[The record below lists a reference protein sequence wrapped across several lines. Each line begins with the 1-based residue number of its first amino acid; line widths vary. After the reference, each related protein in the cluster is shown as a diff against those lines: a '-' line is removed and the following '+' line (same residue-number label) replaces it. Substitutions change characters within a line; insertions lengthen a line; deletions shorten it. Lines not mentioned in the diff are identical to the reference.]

1 MERAARQSSNCSHVS
16 ATRIQIMPA
25 LCRCENHASNSCVF
39 WANAN
44 DGYGTCCELCV
55 TNSHTRDCWRR
66 QSNKM
71 ASIMELQCSAKYL
84 SAHYLTTKV
93 EVGLQPM
100 PIQFS
105 PQDRKRR
112 GATQKDSSMETSEC
126 MKAKNVVH
134 SSAQEQ
140 DGTPLSE
147 KHSSQESHKCVKARS
162 VVQVSEPE
170 LISPPLSG
178 APMQNTSEVTKN
190 EDESDWTL
198 PLSTVK
204 PSDEVDGCVTVDAY
218 SS

>member
-1 MERAARQSSNCSHVS
+1 
-16 ATRIQIMPA
+16 
-25 LCRCENHASNSCVF
+25 
-39 WANAN
+39 
-44 DGYGTCCELCV
+44 
-55 TNSHTRDCWRR
+55 
-66 QSNKM
+66 
-71 ASIMELQCSAKYL
+71 
-84 SAHYLTTKV
+84 
-93 EVGLQPM
+93 
-100 PIQFS
+100 
-105 PQDRKRR
+105 
-112 GATQKDSSMETSEC
+112 METSEC

-134 SSAQEQ
+134 TSAQEQ

-204 PSDEVDGCVTVDAY
+204 PSDEVDGCVTVDVY